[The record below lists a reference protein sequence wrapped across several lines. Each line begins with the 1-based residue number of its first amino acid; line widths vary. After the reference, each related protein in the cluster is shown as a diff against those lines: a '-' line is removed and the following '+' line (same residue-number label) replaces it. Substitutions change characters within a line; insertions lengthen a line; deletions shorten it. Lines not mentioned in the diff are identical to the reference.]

1 MKRILLTGS
10 DGFIGKS
17 IFRSNF
23 FDINYVVDI
32 ENQRLAM
39 RKVNPNNESLTID
52 PLNLNETLPED
63 VTDILHFGAI
73 TSTISTDETKIRFF
87 NTNVTNSLVDVAC
100 KRGINLVFASS
111 ASVYSQVIPMNEDL
125 YLTSPNN
132 LYAKSKWE
140 SEQFI
145 NRRCNCEI
153 SHITA
158 LRLFNI
164 YGRFEEKK
172 GAMSSIVWRFVNEA
186 LRTKKLVVFTKE
198 GHVLGSQSRDFVF
211 VDDLVRFLGLLVN
224 SNRGY
229 GLLNFGTGASS
240 TFSEIVGL
248 VSARI
253 PDVKI
258 DSILLPDQYSKDYQ
272 WYTKSDVSKFR
283 ALFPEFQ
290 FTSISV
296 GLQEV
301 FDYSAKI
308 R

>member
-1 MKRILLTGS
+1 LKRILLTGS
-10 DGFIGKS
+10 EGFIGKS
-17 IFRSNF
+17 IFRSNL
-23 FDINYVVDI
+23 FDIHYVVDI
-32 ENQRLAM
+32 ESQKLAL
-39 RKVNPNNESLTID
+39 RKTNPKSELLTID
-52 PLNLNETLPED
+52 PLHLNEILPKD

-73 TSTISTDETKIRFF
+73 TSTLFTDETRIRIF
-87 NTNVTNSLVDVAC
+87 NTYVTNSLVDVAC

-111 ASVYSQVIPMNEDL
+111 ASVYSQVVPMNEDL
-125 YLTSPNN
+125 NLTSPNN

-140 SEQFI
+140 SEQYI

-153 SHITA
+153 PHITA

-172 GAMSSIVWRFVNEA
+172 GAMSSIVWRFVNDA
-186 LRTKKLVVFTKE
+186 LRTNKIVIFTKE

-211 VDDLVRFLGLLVN
+211 VDDLVRFLELLMN

-229 GLLNFGTGASS
+229 GLLNFGTGISHA
-240 TFSEIVGL
+240 FSEIVGL
-248 VSARI
+248 VSARK

-272 WYTKSDVSKFR
+272 WYTQSDSSKFS

-290 FTSISV
+290 FTTISV

-308 R
+308 